1 MDLRQLVMVSS
12 LRDPIVDSLCK
23 LFDIKVS
30 FNDPGVGHF
39 GLENAVLPV
48 GTDFLEVVSPV
59 EKNTTA
65 GRYLDR
71 RSGDGGY
78 MVIIQVDDFSDVQNN
93 VKENNVTVVWESEHP
108 EARAMHLHPKEMGGA
123 ILSLDWM
130 NPKESWKWAGP
141 NWKQFVNTSTINRF
155 MGVEIQ
161 SDNPEAMKNKWQSV
175 LRVTENKIRDNE
187 INLDNTWIRFVKDED
202 GRGPGV
208 SAFCIEANDN
218 ESLLKKADE
227 IGLLHKEE
235 IVIGGVKF
243 LLS

>member
-1 MDLRQLVMVSS
+1 MDLRQLVMVSN
-12 LRDPIVDSLCK
+12 LRDPTVDTLRD

-30 FNDPGVGHF
+30 FNDPGVAHF

-59 EKNTTA
+59 EENTTA

-71 RSGDGGY
+71 RGGDGGY
-78 MVIIQVDDFSDVQNN
+78 MVIIQVDDFSEVQNN
-93 VKENNVTVVWESEHP
+93 VKENNITVVWESEHP
-108 EARAMHLHPKEMGGA
+108 EARAIHLHPKEMGGA

-141 NWKQFVNTSTINRF
+141 NWGEFVNTNIIKRF
-155 MGVEIQ
+155 VGVEIQ
-161 SDNPEAMKNKWQSV
+161 SDDPEGMKSKWQSV
-175 LRVTENKIRDNE
+175 LRMSSENVSDHQID
-187 INLDNTWIRFVKDED
+187 LDNTWIRFVEDKD

-208 SAFCIEANDN
+208 SAFCLEANDN
-218 ESLLKKADE
+218 KSLMKKAVDL
-227 IGLLHKEE
+227 GLMHQED
-235 IVIGGVKF
+235 IFIGGVKF

>member
-23 LFDIKVS
+23 LFDLKVS

-59 EKNTTA
+59 EENTTA

-71 RSGDGGY
+71 RNGDGGY
-78 MVIIQVDDFSDVQNN
+78 MVIIQVDDFSEVQKTI
-93 VKENNVTVVWESEHP
+93 KENNVTVVWESDHP
-108 EARAMHLHPKEMGGA
+108 EARAIHLHPKEMGGA

-141 NWKQFVNTSTINRF
+141 NWNEFVNTSIIKRF
-155 MGVEIQ
+155 VGVEIQ
-161 SDNPEAMKNKWQSV
+161 SDDPEGMKNKWQSV
-175 LRVTENKIRDNE
+175 LKVPEENISE
-187 INLDNTWIRFVKDED
+187 YTISLDNTWIRFVNDED
-202 GRGPGV
+202 GRGSGV
-208 SAFCIEANDN
+208 SAFCIDVHDN
-218 ESLLKKADE
+218 KSLFEKAADL
-227 IGLLHKEE
+227 GLVHNQNIL
-235 IVIGGVKF
+235 IGGVKF